1 MDAVSEV
8 LQARS
13 GTSEGLA
20 TTLAFSTG
28 LHAALLVAAVLLP
41 AGWLGSSPVTEPD
54 RVMTISL
61 GGAPGPRD
69 GGMTPM
75 GGRAVQQVQPPESR
89 RPEPVQ
95 APAAARP
102 EMIEPTKAPPRRS
115 PPPQAPAARDARGQ
129 TPTRG
134 AEVRT
139 GTAVA
144 ETGGR
149 GQGFGLTSGGGG
161 TGAYLDVGDFCCPE
175 YITTML
181 ELVRRQWD
189 SRQAVEGTTLMKFTV
204 LRDGRITRIEIEK
217 SSGYTALD
225 FISQRALAAA
235 RQLPPLPSGYPE
247 ASLTVH
253 LRFDYQR

>member
-1 MDAVSEV
+1 MDAVSEI
-8 LQARS
+8 LQARDHAHD
-13 GTSEGLA
+13 GLVG
-20 TTLAFSTG
+20 TLAFSTG
-28 LHAALLVAAVLLP
+28 LHVVLLAAAVLLP
-41 AGWLGSSPVTEPD
+41 AGWLGTAPAVEPE

-69 GGMTPM
+69 GGLTPM
-75 GGRAVQQVQPPESR
+75 GGRAVQDVRPLDAR
-89 RPEPVQ
+89 RPDPVLP
-95 APAAARP
+95 PAAVRP
-102 EMIEPTKAPPRRS
+102 EMVEPTKAPPRRT
-115 PPPQAPAARDARGQ
+115 PPLQTLPARDARGQ
-129 TPTRG
+129 TPSRG
-134 AEVRT
+134 AEVRSGST
-139 GTAVA
+139 VA
-144 ETGGR
+144 DTGGR

-161 TGAYLDVGDFCCPE
+161 TGATLDVANFCCPE

-189 SRQAVEGTTLMKFTV
+189 SRQTVEGTTLMKFTIQ
-204 LRDGRITRIEIEK
+204 RDGRIARIELEK

-225 FISQRALAAA
+225 FISQRALVAT